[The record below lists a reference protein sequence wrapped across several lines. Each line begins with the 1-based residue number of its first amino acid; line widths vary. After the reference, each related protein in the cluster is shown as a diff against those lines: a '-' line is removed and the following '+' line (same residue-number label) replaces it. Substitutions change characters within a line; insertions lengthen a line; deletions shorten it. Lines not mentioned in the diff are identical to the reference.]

1 MKIKGRYLVSAPPE
15 QVWKA
20 LNDPGV
26 LGKCIPGID
35 TLEKKSATEFAATVT
50 AKVGPVK
57 AKFAGQV
64 TLSDLDPPRGYR
76 ITGEGQGGV
85 AGFAK
90 GTCVVTL
97 AGSEG
102 KTELSYEAEAQVGGK
117 LAQIGSR
124 MVAGVARKMADE
136 FFGAFAEQ
144 IGNVMASTG
153 ETIASSQLIDDKGKA
168 DRADGQALG
177 PGLWIAGL
185 IVIVAALW
193 WFSS

>member
-1 MKIKGRYLVSAPPE
+1 MEIKGRYLVSAPPE
-15 QVWKA
+15 EVWRA
-20 LNDPGV
+20 LNDPSV
-26 LGKCIPGID
+26 LGKCIPGIE
-35 TLEKKSATEFAATVT
+35 TLEKKSATEFAATVI

-90 GTCVVTL
+90 GTCVVAL
-97 AGSEG
+97 GGAEG

-124 MVAGVARKMADE
+124 MVVGVARKMADE
-136 FFGAFAEQ
+136 FFRAFAEQ
-144 IGNVMASTG
+144 IGNGMATAG
-153 ETIASSQLIDDKGKA
+153 EAVAGSQLVDDKRKRDKIEG
-168 DRADGQALG
+168 RALG

-185 IVIVAALW
+185 IAIVAVLW
-193 WFSS
+193 WLSS

>member
-1 MKIKGRYLVSAPPE
+1 MEIKGWYLVSAPPE

-20 LNDPGV
+20 LNDPSI
-26 LGKCIPGID
+26 LGKCIPGIE
-35 TLEKKSATEFAATVT
+35 TLEKKSATEFSATVT

-97 AGSEG
+97 VGSEG

-124 MVAGVARKMADE
+124 MVVGVARKMADE
-136 FFGAFAEQ
+136 FFRAFAEQ
-144 IGNVMASTG
+144 IGNGIATAG
-153 ETIASSQLIDDKGKA
+153 EAVAGSQLVDDKRKR
-168 DRADGQALG
+168 DKLEGQALG
-177 PGLWIAGL
+177 PGFWIAGL
-185 IVIVAALW
+185 IAIVAVLW
-193 WFSS
+193 WLSS

>member
-1 MKIKGRYLVSAPPE
+1 MEIKGRYLVSAPPE

-20 LNDPGV
+20 LNDPSI
-26 LGKCIPGID
+26 LGKCIPAIE
-35 TLEKKSATEFAATVT
+35 TLEKKSATEFSATVT

-57 AKFAGQV
+57 AKFVGQV

-124 MVAGVARKMADE
+124 MVVGVARKMADE
-136 FFGAFAEQ
+136 FFRAFAEQ
-144 IGNVMASTG
+144 IGNGMTTTG
-153 ETIASSQLIDDKGKA
+153 EAVVNSQLVDDKRKT
-168 DRADGQALG
+168 DKPEGQALG

-185 IVIVAALW
+185 IAIVAVLW
-193 WFSS
+193 WLSS

>member
-1 MKIKGRYLVSAPPE
+1 MSAPPE

-20 LNDPGV
+20 LNDPSI
-26 LGKCIPGID
+26 LGKCIPGIE
-35 TLEKKSATEFAATVT
+35 TLEKKSATEFSATVT

-57 AKFAGQV
+57 AKFVGQV

-124 MVAGVARKMADE
+124 MVVGVSRKMADE
-136 FFGAFAEQ
+136 FFRALAEQ
-144 IGNVMASTG
+144 IGNGMTTTG
-153 ETIASSQLIDDKGKA
+153 EAVASSQLVDDKRKT
-168 DRADGQALG
+168 DKPEGQALG

-185 IVIVAALW
+185 IAIVAVLW
-193 WFSS
+193 WLSS

>member
-1 MKIKGRYLVSAPPE
+1 MEIKGRYLVSAPPE
-15 QVWKA
+15 EVWKA
-20 LNDPGV
+20 LNDPSV
-26 LGKCIPGID
+26 LGKCIPGIE
-35 TLEKKSATEFAATVT
+35 TLEKKSATEFAATVI

-90 GTCVVTL
+90 GTCVVAL
-97 AGSEG
+97 GGAEG

-124 MVAGVARKMADE
+124 MVVGVARKMADD
-136 FFGAFAEQ
+136 FFRAFAEQ
-144 IGNVMASTG
+144 IGNGMATAG
-153 ETIASSQLIDDKGKA
+153 EAVAGSQLVDDKRKR
-168 DRADGQALG
+168 DKLERQALG
-177 PGLWIAGL
+177 PGFWIAGL
-185 IVIVAALW
+185 IAIVAVLW
-193 WFSS
+193 WLSS